1 MLSFKSMA
9 IYMIKNPE
17 YYNKH
22 LQEQLLELIDDCL
35 NVWHVSGNMTGVSVL
50 NYLGLTWDEYAE
62 YVSEPYDFM
71 SDLIE
76 KHSVR
81 TG

>member
-17 YYNKH
+17 YYNSN

-35 NVWHVSGNMTGVSVL
+35 NVWHASANMTGVSSF
-50 NYLGLTWDEYAE
+50 NYLGLTWSEYAR
-62 YVSEPYDFM
+62 YVEKPYEFV

-76 KHSVR
+76 EYRVR
-81 TG
+81 SG